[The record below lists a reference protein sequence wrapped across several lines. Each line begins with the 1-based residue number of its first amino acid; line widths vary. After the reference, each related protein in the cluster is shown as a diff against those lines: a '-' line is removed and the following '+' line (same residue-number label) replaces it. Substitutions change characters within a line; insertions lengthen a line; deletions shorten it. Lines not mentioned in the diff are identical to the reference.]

1 MISAVKRIEFF
12 GHRISHIVLIGRW
25 CDIIVLNA
33 HTVTDDKVDDP
44 RSVCVRN
51 YTRCTVT
58 YLITV

>member
-1 MISAVKRIEFF
+1 MSAVKIIEFF
-12 GHRISHIVLIGRW
+12 GDRISHIVLKGSW

-51 YTRCTVT
+51 YTRCTVPFV
-58 YLITV
+58 ITV